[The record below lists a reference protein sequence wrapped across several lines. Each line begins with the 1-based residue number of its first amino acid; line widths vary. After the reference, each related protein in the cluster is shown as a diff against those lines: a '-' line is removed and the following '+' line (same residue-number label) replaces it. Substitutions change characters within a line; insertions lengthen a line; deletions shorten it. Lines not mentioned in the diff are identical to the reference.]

1 MLIHQISVTEHL
13 NIILKH
19 YIPHHS
25 WERCAIPNTIKIQSG
40 RDLPDIQSTLP
51 DVRINLT
58 RVGVKN
64 VKKLVEV
71 SRPEKRPVIF
81 ISNFDV
87 FVDLPGSLKGAN
99 LSRNFEVIDEVLQQ
113 AIDGD
118 VKEIENLCSVVARKL
133 LDRHEYADRTEVL
146 MNSQFMVKRETP
158 VSHTSCH
165 EVVKV
170 HARAVARRT
179 FREPIVRKSI
189 GAEVTGMTACPCA
202 QDIMKERAVTVLQN
216 LEIPKE
222 KIEAFLGEVPMATHN
237 QRGRGFL
244 CIEIDDD
251 QHVKLEKIIRI
262 LKESMSSSIF
272 ELLKRGDESYVVL
285 SAHKNPRFVEDCVR
299 EIAKKVLAEFKELP
313 GDSLITIKQTN
324 EESIHQHDAYAER
337 QATMAE
343 LFVELNGEH
352 S

>member
-1 MLIHQISVTEHL
+1 MLVPQRKRYL
-13 NIILKH
+13 FL
-19 YIPHHS
+19 
-25 WERCAIPNTIKIQSG
+25 ERCAINNSITQRFSQE
-40 RDLPDIQSTLP
+40 LPDVQSTTP

-71 SRPEKRPVIF
+71 SRRDKRPMIF

-118 VKEIENLCSVVARKL
+118 VKEIEELCSVVARKL

-146 MNSQFMVKRETP
+146 MKSQFMIKRETP

-170 HARAVARRT
+170 LARAIARRT
-179 FREPIVRKSI
+179 FRAPIVRKSI

-202 QDIMKERAVTVLQN
+202 QNIMKERAMYVLQN
-216 LEIPKE
+216 LGIEDN
-222 KIEAFLGEVPMATHN
+222 KIDLFLEEVPMATHN

-244 CIEIDDD
+244 CIETDDD
-251 QHVKLEKIIRI
+251 QHVELEKIIQI
-262 LKESMSSSIF
+262 LKDSMSAPIF
-272 ELLKRGDESYVVL
+272 ELLKRGDESYVVH

-299 EIAKKVLAEFKELP
+299 EMAQKVLATFSELP
-313 GDSLITIKQTN
+313 GDSLVTIKQTN

-343 LFVELNGEH
+343 LFVELNGEMQ

>member
-1 MLIHQISVTEHL
+1 MKNEKSVGSARTRFS
-13 NIILKH
+13 K
-19 YIPHHS
+19 
-25 WERCAIPNTIKIQSG
+25 
-40 RDLPDIQSTLP
+40 DLPDVQSTAP

-81 ISNFDV
+81 ISTFDV

-113 AIDGD
+113 AIDGE
-118 VKEIENLCSVVARKL
+118 VNQIEKLCSVVARKL

-146 MNSQFMVKRETP
+146 MRSQFMVKRETP
-158 VSHTSCH
+158 VSQTSCH

-179 FREPIVRKSI
+179 FRDPIVRKSI

-202 QDIMKERAVTVLQN
+202 QNIMRERASFVLQD
-216 LEIPKE
+216 LGVEKD
-222 KIEAFLGEVPMATHN
+222 KIERFFDEVPMATHN
-237 QRGRGFL
+237 QRGKGFL
-244 CIEIDDD
+244 CIETDDLE
-251 QHVKLEKIIRI
+251 HVQLEKIIRI
-262 LKESMSSSIF
+262 VKDSMSAPIF

-285 SAHKNPRFVEDCVR
+285 GAHKNPRFVEDCVR
-299 EIAKKVLAEFKELP
+299 EMAKKVLSEFHDLP
-313 GDSLITIKQTN
+313 GDSLVTIKQTN

-337 QATMAE
+337 RATIAE
-343 LFVELNGEH
+343 LFIELSGELQEPSGSH
-352 S
+352 SART

>member
-1 MLIHQISVTEHL
+1 M
-13 NIILKH
+13 
-19 YIPHHS
+19 
-25 WERCAIPNTIKIQSG
+25 
-40 RDLPDIQSTLP
+40 
-51 DVRINLT
+51 
-58 RVGVKN
+58 
-64 VKKLVEV
+64 
-71 SRPEKRPVIF
+71 IF

-118 VKEIENLCSVVARKL
+118 VNEIEELCSVVARKL

-146 MNSQFMVKRETP
+146 MKSQFMVKRETP
-158 VSHTSCH
+158 ISHTSCH
-165 EVVKV
+165 EVVQV

-202 QDIMKERAVTVLQN
+202 QDIMKERAIHVLQN
-216 LEIPKE
+216 LEIPDA
-222 KIEAFLGEVPMATHN
+222 KIGEFLKEVPMATHN
-237 QRGRGFL
+237 QRGRGVL
-244 CIEIDDD
+244 LIEIDDD

-262 LKESMSSSIF
+262 LKESMSASIF

-285 SAHKNPRFVEDCVR
+285 NAHKNPRFVEDCVR
-299 EIAKKVLAEFKELP
+299 EIAKKVLAEFKDLP
-313 GDSLITIKQTN
+313 GDSLVTITQTN

-343 LFVELNGEH
+343 LYVELNSEA

>member
-1 MLIHQISVTEHL
+1 MPDVQS
-13 NIILKH
+13 
-19 YIPHHS
+19 
-25 WERCAIPNTIKIQSG
+25 TI
-40 RDLPDIQSTLP
+40 PDI
-51 DVRINLT
+51 RINLT

-71 SRPEKRPVIF
+71 TRPDKRSVIF

-113 AIDGD
+113 AIDGE

-146 MNSQFMVKRETP
+146 MNSQYMVKRETP

-165 EVVKV
+165 EVVRV
-170 HARAVARRT
+170 HARAVAKRT
-179 FREPIVRKSI
+179 FRNPIVRKSI

-202 QDIMKERAVTVLQN
+202 QDIMKERAISVLQN
-216 LEIPKE
+216 LEVTDE
-222 KIEAFLGEVPMATHN
+222 KIKDFLAEVPMATHN

-244 CIEIDDD
+244 SIEIDDD
-251 QHVKLEKIIRI
+251 QHVKLEKIIKI
-262 LKESMSSSIF
+262 LKESMSASIF

-285 SAHKNPRFVEDCVR
+285 NAHKNPRFVEDCVR
-299 EIAKKVLAEFKELP
+299 EIAKKVIAEFRDLP
-313 GDSLITIKQTN
+313 GDSLITIMQTN

-343 LFVELNGEH
+343 LYEELNGDH

>member
-1 MLIHQISVTEHL
+1 MRSP
-13 NIILKH
+13 
-19 YIPHHS
+19 IPPTRTHDKPENS
-25 WERCAIPNTIKIQSG
+25 FARE
-40 RDLPDIQSTLP
+40 LPDIQATPP

-71 SRPEKRPVIF
+71 SRHEKRPVIF
-81 ISNFDV
+81 ISTFDV

-113 AIDGD
+113 AIDGE
-118 VKEIENLCSVVARKL
+118 VNEIENLCSAVARRL
-133 LDRHEYADRTEVL
+133 LDRHEYADRTEVF
-146 MNSQFMVKRETP
+146 MRSEFMVKRETP
-158 VSHTSCH
+158 VSHTTCH

-202 QDIMKERAVTVLQN
+202 QNIMKERAMYVFHT
-216 LEIPKE
+216 
-222 KIEAFLGEVPMATHN
+222 LGVSEDVVNGFFAEVPMATHN

-244 CIEIDDD
+244 CIETDDD
-251 QHVKLEKIIRI
+251 QHVDLEKIIGI
-262 LKESMSSSIF
+262 LKESMSSGIY
-272 ELLKRGDESYVVL
+272 ELLKRGDESHVVL
-285 SAHKNPRFVEDCVR
+285 AAHKNPRFVEDCVR
-299 EIAKKVLAEFKELP
+299 EMAKKVLAEFEYLS
-313 GDSLITIKQTN
+313 GDSMVIIKQTN

-337 QATMAE
+337 RATIAE
-343 LFVELNGEH
+343 LVDELNGERFH
-352 S
+352 NSENNQ

>member
-1 MLIHQISVTEHL
+1 M
-13 NIILKH
+13 
-19 YIPHHS
+19 
-25 WERCAIPNTIKIQSG
+25 
-40 RDLPDIQSTLP
+40 PDIQSTTP

-71 SRPEKRPVIF
+71 SRPDKRPVIF

-179 FREPIVRKSI
+179 FRDPIVRKSI

-202 QDIMKERAVTVLQN
+202 QDIMKERAISVLQN

-222 KIEAFLGEVPMATHN
+222 KIDAFLAEVPMATHN
-237 QRGRGFL
+237 QRGRGVL

-299 EIAKKVLAEFKELP
+299 EIAKKVLAEFKDLP
-313 GDSLITIKQTN
+313 GDSLITIMQTN

-343 LFVELNGEH
+343 LYVELNGEH

>member
-1 MLIHQISVTEHL
+1 ME
-13 NIILKH
+13 
-19 YIPHHS
+19 
-25 WERCAIPNTIKIQSG
+25 
-40 RDLPDIQSTLP
+40 LP
-51 DVRINLT
+51 DVQSTIPDIRINLT

-71 SRPEKRPVIF
+71 SRPDKRPIVF
-81 ISNFDV
+81 ISKFDV

-113 AIDGD
+113 AIDGEVD
-118 VKEIENLCSVVARKL
+118 EIEKLCSVVARKL
-133 LDRHEYADRTEVL
+133 LDHHEYAERTEVL
-146 MNSQFMVKRETP
+146 MRSEFMVKRETP
-158 VSHTSCH
+158 VSNTSCH

-202 QDIMKERAVTVLQN
+202 QNIMKERAMYVLQN
-216 LEIPKE
+216 LGVSKSQIDQ
-222 KIEAFLGEVPMATHN
+222 FFSEVPMATHN

-244 CIEIDDD
+244 CIETDDD
-251 QHVKLEKIIRI
+251 QHVDLETIIKI
-262 LKESMSSSIF
+262 LKESMSAGIY

-285 SAHKNPRFVEDCVR
+285 EAHKNPRFVEDCVR
-299 EIAKKVLAEFKELP
+299 EMAKKVLTEFDYLS
-313 GDSLITIKQTN
+313 GDSIITIQQTN

-337 QATMAE
+337 KATIAE
-343 LFVELNGEH
+343 LCDELNGDRQRPN
-352 S
+352 

>member
-1 MLIHQISVTEHL
+1 MSQKT
-13 NIILKH
+13 
-19 YIPHHS
+19 
-25 WERCAIPNTIKIQSG
+25 G
-40 RDLPDIQSTLP
+40 RELPDIQSTIP
-51 DVRINLT
+51 AVRINLT

-71 SRPEKRPVIF
+71 SRQEKRPVVF
-81 ISNFDV
+81 ISIFDV

-113 AIDGD
+113 AIDGE
-118 VKEIENLCSVVARKL
+118 VKEIEDLCSVVARKL
-133 LDRHEYADRTEVL
+133 LDRHEYADRTEVR
-146 MNSQFMVKRETP
+146 MRSQYMVKRETP

-165 EVVKV
+165 EVVQV

-179 FREPIVRKSI
+179 FRDPIVRKSI

-202 QDIMKERAVTVLQN
+202 QDIMKERALYVMRN
-216 LEIPKE
+216 LGIEND
-222 KIEAFLGEVPMATHN
+222 KIEAFLAEVPMATHN

-251 QHVKLEKIIRI
+251 QHVKLEKIIKI
-262 LKESMSSSIF
+262 LKESMSASIF

-285 SAHKNPRFVEDCVR
+285 NAHKNPRFVEDCVR
-299 EIAKKVLAEFKELP
+299 EVAKKVLAEFQDLP

-343 LFVELNGEH
+343 LYVELNGEH

>member
-1 MLIHQISVTEHL
+1 MSQKT
-13 NIILKH
+13 
-19 YIPHHS
+19 
-25 WERCAIPNTIKIQSG
+25 G
-40 RDLPDIQSTLP
+40 RELPDIQSTIP
-51 DVRINLT
+51 AVRINLT

-71 SRPEKRPVIF
+71 SRQEKRPVVVISIF
-81 ISNFDV
+81 DL
-87 FVDLPGSLKGAN
+87 FVDIPGSLQGAN
-99 LSRNFEVIDEVLQQ
+99 LSRNLEVIDEVLQQ
-113 AIDGD
+113 AIDGE
-118 VKEIENLCSVVARKL
+118 VKEIEDLCSVVARKL
-133 LDRHEYADRTEVL
+133 LDRHEYADRTEVR
-146 MNSQFMVKRETP
+146 MRSQYMVKRETP

-165 EVVKV
+165 EVVQV

-179 FREPIVRKSI
+179 FRDPIVRKSI

-202 QDIMKERAVTVLQN
+202 QDIMKERALYVMRN
-216 LEIPKE
+216 LGIEND
-222 KIEAFLGEVPMATHN
+222 KIEAFLAEVPMATHN

-251 QHVKLEKIIRI
+251 QHVKLEKIIQI
-262 LKESMSSSIF
+262 LKESMSASIF

-285 SAHKNPRFVEDCVR
+285 NAHKNPRFVEDCVR
-299 EIAKKVLAEFKELP
+299 EVAKKVLAEFKDLP

-343 LFVELNGEH
+343 LYVELNGEH